1 MQIINYFSEEE
12 RFFIVNGVQTVGGNH
27 TSTKLFTDGVGW
39 QTVHVNFNIS
49 SNFFIWQKLTGD
61 NLAGATQKR
70 SLGNKPKKDLYDLF
84 LSGFYTWT
92 AHWAAITPSTGDSA
106 NGSKVLSGRRMKS
119 GLRR

>member
-27 TSTKLFTDGVGW
+27 TSTKLFADGVGW

-84 LSGFYTWT
+84 Y
-92 AHWAAITPSTGDSA
+92 
-106 NGSKVLSGRRMKS
+106 
-119 GLRR
+119 